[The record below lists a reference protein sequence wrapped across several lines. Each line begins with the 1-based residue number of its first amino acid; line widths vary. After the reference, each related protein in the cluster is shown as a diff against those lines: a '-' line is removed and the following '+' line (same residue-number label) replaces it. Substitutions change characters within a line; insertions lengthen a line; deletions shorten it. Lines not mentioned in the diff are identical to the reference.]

1 MAKKKKD
8 DGAFLAQVAEEMN
21 KVMAYGLDSKTG
33 EVDESELIDVDLSD
47 KALQAEILKR
57 AEEDLRAADEPDF
70 SPEVWDWFIE
80 KGVIPAGSEGNGNE
94 ADGNPDDDETNLNDD
109 AGDDEPPAKPKG
121 KEKAKAKPKN
131 EGKSKGKEK
140 AADGDKRKGNAPS
153 RAMVEGG
160 NEAFAKRLVEK
171 KTSWDDFLNEFSELY
186 TKAGKGDEKYILSR
200 AKIYWN
206 IAHKA
211 LGITPKDGPH
221 KAEPEKKPAK
231 AKEKDATPAKAK
243 SNGKKK

>member
-1 MAKKKKD
+1 MAKKKD
-8 DGAFLAQVAEEMN
+8 DGVSLVKVAEEMN

-47 KALQAEILKR
+47 KALQAEIIKR

-80 KGVIPAGSEGNGNE
+80 QGVIPAGSEGNG
-94 ADGNPDDDETNLNDD
+94 DGDGDGDDDHPGDDVTNSGDD
-109 AGDDEPPAKPKG
+109 AGDDEPPAKPKAKGKGKG
-121 KEKAKAKPKN
+121 KEK
-131 EGKSKGKEK
+131 EKSKAK
-140 AADGDKRKGNAPS
+140 AADGDKRKGNVPS

-171 KTSWDDFLNEFSELY
+171 KTSWDDFLNEFTELY
-186 TKAGKGDEKYILSR
+186 TKAGKNDEKYILSR

-211 LGITPKDGPH
+211 LGIMPKDGPR
-221 KAEPEKKPAK
+221 KAEPEKKPDK
-231 AKEKDATPAKAK
+231 AKEKDNAPAKAK
-243 SNGKKK
+243 GSKKK

>member
-1 MAKKKKD
+1 MAKKKD
-8 DGAFLAQVAEEMN
+8 DGVSLVKVAEEMN

-47 KALQAEILKR
+47 KALQAEIIKR

-80 KGVIPAGSEGNGNE
+80 QGVIPAGSEGNGDG
-94 ADGNPDDDETNLNDD
+94 ADDNPGDDGTNSDDD
-109 AGDDEPPAKPKG
+109 AGDDEPPAKPKAKG
-121 KEKAKAKPKN
+121 KEK
-131 EGKSKGKEK
+131 EKSKAK
-140 AADGDKRKGNAPS
+140 AADGDKRKGNVPS

-171 KTSWDDFLNEFSELY
+171 KTSWDDFLNEFTELY
-186 TKAGKGDEKYILSR
+186 TKAGKNDEKYILSR

-211 LGITPKDGPH
+211 LGIMPKDGPR

-231 AKEKDATPAKAK
+231 AKEKDNAPAKAK
-243 SNGKKK
+243 GSKKK